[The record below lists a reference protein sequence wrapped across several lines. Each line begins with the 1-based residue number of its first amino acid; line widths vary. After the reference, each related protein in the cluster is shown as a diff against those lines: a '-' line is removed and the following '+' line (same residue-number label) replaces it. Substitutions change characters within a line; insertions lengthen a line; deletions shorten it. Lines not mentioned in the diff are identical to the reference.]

1 MTTISGLDRFS
12 GASLPTL
19 DAFREAASKG
29 EDVFITV
36 DGEQLRVLGEGRLP
50 GSGRA
55 VAWVEGGDGTSN
67 TQRVFGDALA
77 GRYGSGVAGA
87 VMRELGIDTA
97 AAGKPIAARTVRA
110 ALDMAATAGSAIE
123 GANFAVRF
131 AHSAAIGSP
140 AFRDAVIA
148 AGKVPD
154 EVDASTRARIDAA
167 FDARWQAAQAAAP
180 GPLSME
186 QAAAWLREAVRSELG

>member
-12 GASLPTL
+12 GASLPSL
-19 DAFREAASKG
+19 DAFREAAGKG
-29 EDVFITV
+29 EDVYITV

-55 VAWVEGGDGTSN
+55 VAWVDGGEGSN

-97 AAGKPIAARTVRA
+97 AVGKPIAARTVRA
-110 ALDMAATAGSAIE
+110 ALDMAAAAGSAIE

-131 AHSAAIGSP
+131 AHGAAIGSP
-140 AFRDAVIA
+140 AFRDAVTA
-148 AGKVPD
+148 AGKAPE
-154 EVDASTRARIDAA
+154 EVDAAARARIDAE
-167 FDARWQAAQAAAP
+167 FDAQWQAAQAAAP
-180 GPLSME
+180 GPVSAE
-186 QAAAWLREAVRSELG
+186 QAAAWLHAAVRSVLG